1 MRRLLK
7 VNGAAEMIR
16 YKRCDFENFEQPP
29 PDPLAGACWRL
40 TNDLK
45 EKGGEFEHG
54 DDGAARARVR
64 GRHQAAVP

>member
-29 PDPLAGACWRL
+29 PDPLAG
-40 TNDLK
+40 
-45 EKGGEFEHG
+45 
-54 DDGAARARVR
+54 RAGV
-64 GRHQAAVP
+64 